1 MIRQPSSTFPILV
14 RTVVAYTANDPEVAT
29 TVPYL
34 VKSGKVRLGRIFAAA
49 RFDQSTTNIS
59 EFHLPPNGTNEL
71 ARRRV
76 RRLSSEE
83 KTERC
88 SYHALSG
95 PLSGGFPLVSVKN
108 FYPPPSWPKV

>member
-59 EFHLPPNGTNEL
+59 EFHLPRNGTNEP
-71 ARRRV
+71 AGWP
-76 RRLSSEE
+76 E
-83 KTERC
+83 
-88 SYHALSG
+88 G
-95 PLSGGFPLVSVKN
+95 VSAASAPRKKPNAVPIMP
-108 FYPPPSWPKV
+108 FVDL